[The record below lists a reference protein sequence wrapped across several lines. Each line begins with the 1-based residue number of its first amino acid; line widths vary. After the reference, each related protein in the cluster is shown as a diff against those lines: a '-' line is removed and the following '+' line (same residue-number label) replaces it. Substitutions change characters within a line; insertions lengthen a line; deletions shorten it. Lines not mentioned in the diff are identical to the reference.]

1 MSYSTGFRMTAAE
14 VGDVNGDGKLD
25 VVVSNAG
32 TATSAGASLSV
43 FVNQGA
49 GTFGAGVN
57 YATAG
62 NLGSLALA
70 DFNGDGK
77 VDAVIGPGFGATL
90 SVLLNQGTGAF
101 AAPLVFNAGVF
112 QSAMIAGDYNGDGKV
127 DVAVGGPG
135 GTNVLYQQCLPD
147 RQRRAV
153 DSAHGA
159 AERGGEVAA
168 PPTSTRS
175 SASHDCMH
183 RSSPTCHRAPRA
195 RTRRRSPRPHPER
208 RNRSPL
214 ATRRCCPCRGRIGR
228 GGCPPRP
235 PQIRTCATH
244 ASGSSVTGSP
254 PRHVGCAMRGCGAG
268 TAPAV
273 RACAPSSARALRAAV
288 KPLAPR
294 AGDLAPEASKGIQV
308 PGDPEVPVT
317 SPQLLREGLL
327 LRSQVVV
334 EVLAA
339 PTGNLTER
347 SPKAVLKALG
357 RKLAKP
363 HQQPASRP
371 RHS

>member
-1 MSYSTGFRMTAAE
+1 
-14 VGDVNGDGKLD
+14 
-25 VVVSNAG
+25 
-32 TATSAGASLSV
+32 
-43 FVNQGA
+43 
-49 GTFGAGVN
+49 
-57 YATAG
+57 
-62 NLGSLALA
+62 
-70 DFNGDGK
+70 
-77 VDAVIGPGFGATL
+77 
-90 SVLLNQGTGAF
+90 
-101 AAPLVFNAGVF
+101 
-112 QSAMIAGDYNGDGKV
+112 
-127 DVAVGGPG
+127 
-135 GTNVLYQQCLPD
+135 
-147 RQRRAV
+147 
-153 DSAHGA
+153 
-159 AERGGEVAA
+159 
-168 PPTSTRS
+168 
-175 SASHDCMH
+175 MH

-214 ATRRCCPCRGRIGR
+214 ATRRCCPCRGSDRPGR
-228 GGCPPRP
+228 LPSPAPHRSGRA
-235 PQIRTCATH
+235 RLTH
-244 ASGSSVTGSP
+244 PALRSRVRY
-254 PRHVGCAMRGCGAG
+254 PRHVGVRDARLREREPPQQCAHAL
-268 TAPAV
+268 PV
-273 RACAPSSARALRAAV
+273 HARALRAAV